1 MSSIAI
7 LGCMFGDEAKAKIV
21 DVLGKEA
28 DAVVRFQGGNNAGHT
43 IYTQGTKYVFHLIPS
58 GILYPNMICCIASG
72 VVVDLYDLKQE
83 MLLLKEQGIQFES
96 RFFIDPRAQLT
107 LPLHKELDKNYEQG
121 TNKQKIGTTQRGIGP
136 TYSDAIAR
144 VGIRFCD
151 LFHSDFLK
159 QRIINLYHYHQVDI
173 QEHEVDQ
180 LVASLTEIGL
190 EFKPY
195 LKQIPYLLEEL
206 RSQNKT
212 IIFEGAQ
219 GTLLDI
225 TFGTYPYVTSSHVVS
240 GGITVG
246 AGVSP
251 HAIDKIVGVYKA
263 YTTRVGDGPFPTELS
278 DATGEQIRQQ
288 GHEFGSTTGR
298 PRRCGWFDAV
308 AAKFSAMLNGV
319 DEIALTLVDVL
330 QNVGSIK
337 ICTAYSWNGLIS
349 DEFPAD
355 SQQLYEVMPV
365 YTEVPGWSEDISS
378 ITDYNDLPAATKHYV
393 ETIESIIGRPITIVS
408 VGPNRHQTI
417 FRLQQ

>member
-225 TFGTYPYVTSSHVVS
+225 TFGTYPFVTSSHVVS

-355 SQQLYEVMPV
+355 SQQIYEVMPV

>member
-159 QRIINLYHYHQVDI
+159 QRLINLYHYHQVDI